1 MAKISLSEHMNSSA
15 VEGDEAANAGPFIT
29 ISRQAGCYG
38 FSLGLLLMEILNE
51 NLSPSER
58 TWKIYHREILSRL
71 ATETNVAEEFLEK
84 QRRSKP
90 GFLEGLF
97 RSLSKD
103 QTPSGQAIRNRI
115 TTIIRGLAIEGH
127 AILIGQGASGA
138 TQDLANGLS
147 VRVEAPENWRV
158 KQVAFREGLG
168 ETQARLRI
176 RAMEEEREYLRRM
189 YETSGAQQPCFN
201 LTYDCSV
208 FTLAQIAQQIVYA
221 MKLLKII

>member
-1 MAKISLSEHMNSSA
+1 MKPGA
-15 VEGDEAANAGPFIT
+15 VDETDAQNAGPFIT

-51 NLSPSER
+51 DIPASTA
-58 TWKIYHREILSRL
+58 TWKIYHKEILSKL
-71 ATETNVAEEFLEK
+71 ATETNVAEEFIEK
-84 QRRSKP
+84 QRRAKQ

-103 QTPSGQAIRNRI
+103 QAPSGQAIRNRI

-127 AILIGQGASGA
+127 AILIGQGAIGA
-138 TQDLANGLS
+138 TQDLPNGLS

-189 YETSGAQQPCFN
+189 YETSASQRPRFN
-201 LTYDCSV
+201 VTYDCSV
-208 FTLAQIAQQIVYA
+208 FSLAQIAQQVVYA